1 MLLVKESVL
10 RLKEKTTK
18 HGLSY
23 FKIAHKYYT
32 IFYDWPVKYYVWVF
46 GYMIARL
53 YDRVQLSIY
62 STRAVVHKYFVAMR
76 YRWIWLFLIFERKS
90 IFNKIYYTNKLHE
103 SSLKSIISDQ
113 LVQPSTYN
121 LTANKQPYVSWLKV
135 YINIHVC
142 YMC

>member
-1 MLLVKESVL
+1 MNMIVL
-10 RLKEKTTK
+10 N
-18 HGLSY
+18 
-23 FKIAHKYYT
+23 
-32 IFYDWPVKYYVWVF
+32 
-46 GYMIARL
+46 
-53 YDRVQLSIY
+53 
-62 STRAVVHKYFVAMR
+62 
-76 YRWIWLFLIFERKS
+76 FERKF

-113 LVQPSTYN
+113 LVQPSTDN